1 LCEWLLCRSLVWGGL
16 GAFAFHVLVVRRL
29 DHASALYNAV
39 AGEEWQLKAVIS
51 LLFLTG
57 VASLV
62 LRLLR
67 VVVEMGA
74 VERFQ
79 LPAADANAT
88 TIGAVETA
96 LHSLNQAPA
105 SLRERSVVKRLHAA
119 LEHLKHAGTA
129 ESLTAHLH
137 QLAHADRRQM
147 TADYSGMRAV
157 TMAIPLV
164 GLLGALSRGGA
175 ALGALSTGSSPTA
188 ASAIANAHVALD
200 MIAAT
205 IAAAVLLV
213 FAKMAV
219 ERVELR
225 LLKSVDAAAQSQLLS
240 RFRHHSAS
248 GDPTTASVMHLCEKV
263 LETVNTAVA
272 QHDAAVSRALGSAT
286 RRWEESASTAA
297 ALLHRTVGDALAA
310 GLKDHARALND
321 GVGKHSKDLE
331 GVLVR
336 HAQILSDNV
345 DQHTH
350 ALADALEHHTAVIT
364 QTETNLAAENRRHL
378 GELEG
383 ALGEAVLLASTRQ
396 EALIQQ
402 SENLLREMQA
412 ALIES
417 ASTSVAQ
424 QEQLIRQG
432 EVMLRVVEATAHV
445 RKLEEALNE
454 NLTALAASH
463 RFEETVVGL
472 SAALQLLSTKL
483 GRQLVVRDDAA
494 IESKKPA
501 SQAA

>member
-1 LCEWLLCRSLVWGGL
+1 
-16 GAFAFHVLVVRRL
+16 
-29 DHASALYNAV
+29 
-39 AGEEWQLKAVIS
+39 
-51 LLFLTG
+51 
-57 VASLV
+57 
-62 LRLLR
+62 
-67 VVVEMGA
+67 MGA
-74 VERFQ
+74 VERFK

-88 TIGAVETA
+88 SLGAVESA
-96 LHSLNQAPA
+96 LQHLEQAPA
-105 SLRERSVVKRLHAA
+105 SLRERFVVKRLQAA
-119 LEHLKHAGTA
+119 LEHIKHAGSA
-129 ESLTAHLH
+129 ELLAGHLRH
-137 QLAHADRRQM
+137 LADGDLRQM
-147 TADYSGMRAV
+147 AADHGGMRAM
-157 TMAIPLV
+157 TMAIPIV

-175 ALGALSTGSSPTA
+175 ALSSMASGDSQAPNAL
-188 ASAIANAHVALD
+188 ANMHVAID

-205 IAAAVLLV
+205 IAAAVLLA

-219 ERVELR
+219 ERLELR
-225 LLKSVDAAAQSQLLS
+225 LMKSVDAAAESQLLT
-240 RFRHHSAS
+240 RFRHHTAS

-263 LETVNTAVA
+263 LESVQTAVA
-272 QHDAAVSRALGSAT
+272 QHDAAVTRAIGSAT
-286 RRWEESASTAA
+286 RRWEEAASTAA

-321 GVGKHSKDLE
+321 GVAKHSKDLE

-350 ALADALEHHTAVIT
+350 ALADSLEHHTAIIT

-396 EALIQQ
+396 EKLIQQ
-402 SENLLREMQA
+402 SENLLREMQT

-417 ASTSVAQ
+417 AGTSIAQ

-483 GRQLVVRDDAA
+483 GRQFVVRDDAV
-494 IESKKPA
+494 IDSTKPA